1 MKYVL
6 HPASSRGVANHGWL
20 QSAHSFSFGSYY
32 NPERMNFGALRVL
45 NDDLVSPSMGF
56 GTHGHRDMEIVSI
69 PLSGSLKHRDSMGN
83 EAIIKSGE
91 VQVMSAGTGIEH
103 SEMNAS
109 STAPV
114 SFLQL
119 WIIPRERS
127 VTPRYDQI
135 TLNPE
140 NNLNRWD
147 QILSPNADDA
157 GVWVHQDAYMFLS
170 KLEAD
175 TELSYSLKH
184 PETHG
189 VYLFVLE
196 GSITIE
202 DIELN
207 SRDAIGITKTNLFQV
222 LAKNEASLLVIEV
235 PMD

>member
-91 VQVMSAGTGIEH
+91 VQVMSAGPGIEH

-222 LAKNEASLLVIEV
+222 LSKNEASLLVIEV

>member
-147 QILSPNADDA
+147 QLLSPNADDA

-222 LAKNEASLLVIEV
+222 LSKNEASLLVIEV

>member
-1 MKYVL
+1 
-6 HPASSRGVANHGWL
+6 
-20 QSAHSFSFGSYY
+20 
-32 NPERMNFGALRVL
+32 MNFGALRVL

-83 EAIIKSGE
+83 EAIIRSGE

-109 STAPV
+109 STDPV

-140 NNLNRWD
+140 NSLNRWD
-147 QILSPNADDA
+147 QILSPNADDP

-170 KLEAD
+170 RLNAD
-175 TELSYSLKH
+175 TELSYALKY
-184 PETHG
+184 PKTHG

-222 LAKNEASLLVIEV
+222 LAKKEASLLVIEV

>member
-127 VTPRYDQI
+127 VAPRYDQI

-207 SRDAIGITKTNLFQV
+207 SRDAIGITETNSFQV
-222 LAKNEASLLVIEV
+222 LSKKEASLLVIEV

>member
-222 LAKNEASLLVIEV
+222 LSKNEASLLVIEV

>member
-1 MKYVL
+1 MRYFKKKMKYIL
-6 HPASSRGVANHGWL
+6 HPASSRGVDNHWWL

-32 NPERMNFGALRVL
+32 NPDRMNFGALRVL

-83 EAIIKSGE
+83 EAIIRSGE

-109 STAPV
+109 STDSV

-127 VTPRYDQI
+127 VIPRYDQI

-140 NNLNRWD
+140 NSLNRWD

-157 GVWVHQDAYMFLS
+157 GVWVHQDAYMFLGRL
-170 KLEAD
+170 KAA
-175 TELSYSLKH
+175 TELSYALKY
-184 PETHG
+184 PKTHG
-189 VYLFVLE
+189 IYLFVLE

-202 DIELN
+202 N
-207 SRDAIGITKTNLFQV
+207 T
-222 LAKNEASLLVIEV
+222 
-235 PMD
+235 

>member
-147 QILSPNADDA
+147 QIVSPNVDDA

>member
-6 HPASSRGVANHGWL
+6 HPASSRGVVNHGWL

-147 QILSPNADDA
+147 QIVSPNVDDA

>member
-157 GVWVHQDAYMFLS
+157 GVWLHQDAYMFLS
-170 KLEAD
+170 RLNAD
-175 TELSYSLKH
+175 TELSYALKY
-184 PETHG
+184 PKTHG

-207 SRDAIGITKTNLFQV
+207 SRDAIGITKTDLFQV
-222 LAKNEASLLVIEV
+222 LSKNEASLLVIEV

>member
-1 MKYVL
+1 MKYIL
-6 HPASSRGVANHGWL
+6 HSASSRGVANHGWL

-83 EAIIKSGE
+83 EAIIRSGE

-109 STAPV
+109 STDPV

-127 VTPRYDQI
+127 VIPRYDQI

-140 NNLNRWD
+140 NSRNRWD

-170 KLEAD
+170 RLNAD
-175 TELSYSLKH
+175 TELSYALKY
-184 PETHG
+184 PKTHG

-196 GSITIE
+196 GSIAIE
-202 DIELN
+202 HTELN
-207 SRDAIGITKTNLFQV
+207 SRDAIGITKTNSFQV
-222 LAKNEASLLVIEV
+222 LAKKEASLLVIEV

>member
-1 MKYVL
+1 MKYIL

-83 EAIIKSGE
+83 EAIIRSGE
-91 VQVMSAGTGIEH
+91 VQVMSAGIGIEH

-109 STAPV
+109 STDPV

-127 VTPRYDQI
+127 VIPRYDQI

-140 NNLNRWD
+140 NSLNRWD

-175 TELSYSLKH
+175 TELSYALKY
-184 PETHG
+184 PKTHG

-196 GSITIE
+196 GSIAIE
-202 DIELN
+202 NTELN
-207 SRDAIGITKTNLFQV
+207 SRDAIGITKTNSFQV
-222 LAKNEASLLVIEV
+222 LAKKQASLLVIEV

>member
-1 MKYVL
+1 MKYIL

-45 NDDLVSPSMGF
+45 NDDFVSPSMGF

-83 EAIIKSGE
+83 EAIIRSGE

-109 STAPV
+109 STDPV

-135 TLNPE
+135 ALKPE
-140 NNLNRWD
+140 NSLNRWD

-157 GVWVHQDAYMFLS
+157 GVWVHQDAYMFLGR
-170 KLEAD
+170 LEAD
-175 TELSYSLKH
+175 TELSYALKY
-184 PETHG
+184 PKTHG

-202 DIELN
+202 DNELN
-207 SRDAIGITKTNLFQV
+207 SRDAIGITETSSFQV
-222 LAKNEASLLVIEV
+222 LAKKEASLLVIEV

>member
-1 MKYVL
+1 MKYIL

-56 GTHGHRDMEIVSI
+56 GTHGHLDMEIVSI

-83 EAIIKSGE
+83 EAIIRSDE

-109 STAPV
+109 STDPV

-135 TLNPE
+135 ALKPE
-140 NNLNRWD
+140 NSLNRWD

-157 GVWVHQDAYMFLS
+157 GVWVHQDAYMFLGR
-170 KLEAD
+170 LEAD
-175 TELSYSLKH
+175 TELSYALKY
-184 PETHG
+184 PKTHG

-202 DIELN
+202 DNELN
-207 SRDAIGITKTNLFQV
+207 SRDAIGITETSSFQV
-222 LAKNEASLLVIEV
+222 LAKKEASLLVIEV

>member
-6 HPASSRGVANHGWL
+6 HPSDSRGIANHGWL

-45 NDDLVSPSMGF
+45 NDDIVSPSMGF
-56 GTHGHRDMEIVSI
+56 GTHGHRDMEIISI

-83 EAIIKSGE
+83 EAIITSGE

-109 STAPV
+109 SANPV

-135 TLNPE
+135 MLTPE
-140 NNLNRWD
+140 NSQNRWD
-147 QILSPNADDA
+147 QIVSPNMDDA

-170 KLEAD
+170 RLEAE

-184 PETHG
+184 PTSHG

-196 GSITIE
+196 GSISVG
-202 DIELN
+202 DITLTR
-207 SRDAIGITKTNLFQV
+207 RDAIGITETNSFQV
-222 LAKNEASLLVIEV
+222 HATNKAALLAIEV

>member
-157 GVWVHQDAYMFLS
+157 GVWIHQDAYMFLS
-170 KLEAD
+170 RLNAD
-175 TELSYSLKH
+175 TELSYALKY
-184 PETHG
+184 PKTHG

-196 GSITIE
+196 GSIAIE
-202 DIELN
+202 DIKLN
-207 SRDAIGITKTNLFQV
+207 SRDAIGITETSSFQV
-222 LAKNEASLLVIEV
+222 LAKKEASLLVIEV

>member
-207 SRDAIGITKTNLFQV
+207 SRDAIGITKTDLFQV
-222 LAKNEASLLVIEV
+222 LSKNEASLLVIEV

>member
-207 SRDAIGITKTNLFQV
+207 SRDAIGITETNSFQV
-222 LAKNEASLLVIEV
+222 LSKKEASLLVIEV

>member
-91 VQVMSAGTGIEH
+91 IQVMSAGTGIEH

-175 TELSYSLKH
+175 TELSYALKH

-196 GSITIE
+196 GSIAIE

-207 SRDAIGITKTNLFQV
+207 SRDAIGITETSSFQV
-222 LAKNEASLLVIEV
+222 LAKKEASLLVIEV

>member
-109 STAPV
+109 TSAPV

-147 QILSPNADDA
+147 QIVSPNVDDA

>member
-1 MKYVL
+1 MKYIL

-175 TELSYSLKH
+175 TELSYSLKY

-207 SRDAIGITKTNLFQV
+207 SRDAIGITETSSFQV
-222 LAKNEASLLVIEV
+222 LAKKEASLLVIEV

>member
-147 QILSPNADDA
+147 QIVSPNVDDA

-222 LAKNEASLLVIEV
+222 LSKNEASLLVIEV

>member
-1 MKYVL
+1 MKYIL

-83 EAIIKSGE
+83 EAIIRSGE

-109 STAPV
+109 STDPV

-135 TLNPE
+135 ALKPE
-140 NNLNRWD
+140 NSLNRWD

-170 KLEAD
+170 RLNAD
-175 TELSYSLKH
+175 TELSYALKY
-184 PETHG
+184 PKTHG

-196 GSITIE
+196 GSIAIE
-202 DIELN
+202 DNELN
-207 SRDAIGITKTNLFQV
+207 SRDAIGITETSSFQV
-222 LAKNEASLLVIEV
+222 LAKKEASLLVIEV

>member
-1 MKYVL
+1 M
-6 HPASSRGVANHGWL
+6 
-20 QSAHSFSFGSYY
+20 
-32 NPERMNFGALRVL
+32 VL

-222 LAKNEASLLVIEV
+222 LSKNEASLLVIEV

>member
-109 STAPV
+109 TSAPV

-222 LAKNEASLLVIEV
+222 LSKNEASLLVIEV

>member
-1 MKYVL
+1 MKYIL

-56 GTHGHRDMEIVSI
+56 GTHGHLDMEIVSI

-83 EAIIKSGE
+83 EAIIRSGE

-109 STAPV
+109 STDPV

-135 TLNPE
+135 ALKPE
-140 NNLNRWD
+140 NSLNRWD

-157 GVWVHQDAYMFLS
+157 GVWVHQDAYMFLGR
-170 KLEAD
+170 LEAD
-175 TELSYSLKH
+175 TELSYALKY
-184 PETHG
+184 PKTHG

-202 DIELN
+202 DNELN
-207 SRDAIGITKTNLFQV
+207 SRDAIGITETSSFQV
-222 LAKNEASLLVIEV
+222 LAKKEASLLVIEV

>member
-1 MKYVL
+1 MKYIL

-83 EAIIKSGE
+83 EAIIRSGE
-91 VQVMSAGTGIEH
+91 VQVMSAGIGIEH

-109 STAPV
+109 STDPV

-127 VTPRYDQI
+127 VIPRYDQI
-135 TLNPE
+135 TLIPE
-140 NNLNRWD
+140 NSLNRWD

-175 TELSYSLKH
+175 TELSYALKY
-184 PETHG
+184 PKTHG

-196 GSITIE
+196 GSIAIE
-202 DIELN
+202 NTELN
-207 SRDAIGITKTNLFQV
+207 SRDAIGITKTNSFQV
-222 LAKNEASLLVIEV
+222 LAKKQASLLVIEV

>member
-1 MKYVL
+1 
-6 HPASSRGVANHGWL
+6 
-20 QSAHSFSFGSYY
+20 
-32 NPERMNFGALRVL
+32 
-45 NDDLVSPSMGF
+45 
-56 GTHGHRDMEIVSI
+56 
-69 PLSGSLKHRDSMGN
+69 
-83 EAIIKSGE
+83 
-91 VQVMSAGTGIEH
+91 MSAGTGIEH

-222 LAKNEASLLVIEV
+222 LSKNEASLLVIEV

>member
-1 MKYVL
+1 MKYIL

-83 EAIIKSGE
+83 EAIIRSGE

-109 STAPV
+109 STDPV

-119 WIIPRERS
+119 WIIPKERS

-135 TLNPE
+135 ALKPE
-140 NNLNRWD
+140 NSLNRWD
-147 QILSPNADDA
+147 QILSPNTDDA

-175 TELSYSLKH
+175 TELSYALKY
-184 PETHG
+184 PKTHG

-196 GSITIE
+196 GSIAIE

-207 SRDAIGITKTNLFQV
+207 SRDAIGITETSSFQV
-222 LAKNEASLLVIEV
+222 LAKKEASLLVIEV

>member
-6 HPASSRGVANHGWL
+6 HPASSRGVVNHGWL

-109 STAPV
+109 TSAPV

-147 QILSPNADDA
+147 QIVSPNVDDA